1 MLASSVP
8 AVVAC
13 NATAPRVCTLVLF
26 IVLCVC
32 VCVCVCVSVCL
43 SVCLSPHAILAVRA
57 ITSKTKDTIVLSVEF
72 EAIIKKVFFLETSGS
87 KVRALLLTSA
97 GTAILS

>member
-1 MLASSVP
+1 MLASSVQ

-32 VCVCVCVSVCL
+32 VCVCLFV
-43 SVCLSPHAILAVRA
+43 SPHAILAVRA
-57 ITSKTKDTIVLSVEF
+57 ITSKTNDIIVLSIEF
-72 EAIIKKVFFLETSGS
+72 EAIVKRRFS
-87 KVRALLLTSA
+87 
-97 GTAILS
+97 